1 MTKTALSPGSI
12 SAEDDQTSAPAV
24 PRETANDSGV
34 QRDGSG
40 GPVPK
45 LCPVLGDE
53 SGAALTFRQNVPTH
67 DDRGKFAAGNQAA
80 RQHGTFAVHQPPE
93 LLEVVDGFETEL
105 LSDLGGAR
113 VLSTLE
119 RSCVANLRAL
129 KMTLMLLAA
138 DIETRGLV
146 TPHGGVRRSYAA
158 FLAGVDRFDRLSQR
172 LGMKRRT
179 KRVPSAHEL
188 LQQPHTQEESTP

>member
-1 MTKTALSPGSI
+1 MGNSDIAEKT
-12 SAEDDQTSAPAV
+12 D
-24 PRETANDSGV
+24 
-34 QRDGSG
+34 
-40 GPVPK
+40 
-45 LCPVLGDE
+45 
-53 SGAALTFRQNVPTH
+53 AAQSFRQNVPTH
-67 DDRGKFAAGNQAA
+67 DDRGKFAVRNQAA
-80 RQHGTFAVHQPPE
+80 RQHGTFAVRQPPE

-105 LSDLGGAR
+105 LSDLGGAP

-119 RSCVANLRAL
+119 RSCVANLRAI

-146 TPHGGVRRSYAA
+146 TPHGGVRRSYNA

-172 LGMKRRT
+172 LGMKRRA

-188 LQQPHTQEESTP
+188 LQQSDPQKENKP

>member
-1 MTKTALSPGSI
+1 MC
-12 SAEDDQTSAPAV
+12 
-24 PRETANDSGV
+24 
-34 QRDGSG
+34 
-40 GPVPK
+40 PVP
-45 LCPVLGDE
+45 GDE
-53 SGAALTFRQNVPTH
+53 SAAALSFRHNVPTH

-93 LLEVVDGFETEL
+93 LLEVVDAFEAEL
-105 LSDLGGAR
+105 LSDLGGES

-119 RSCVANLRAL
+119 RSCVVNLRAI
-129 KMTLMLLAA
+129 KMTLMLLAE

-146 TPHGGVRRSYAA
+146 TPHGGVRRSYNA

-179 KRVPSAHEL
+179 RRVPSAHEIL
-188 LQQPHTQEESTP
+188 TGTAATQEEETTP

>member
-1 MTKTALSPGSI
+1 MTETAAGVPI
-12 SAEDDQTSAPAV
+12 PSAEDSETSAPAA
-24 PRETANDSGV
+24 PRETANDSEV
-34 QRDGSG
+34 QREGSG
-40 GPVPK
+40 GTVPN

-93 LLEVVDGFETEL
+93 LLEVVDGFETGL

-129 KMTLMLLAA
+129 KMTLLLLAA

-179 KRVPSAHEL
+179 RRIPSAHEL
-188 LQQPHTQEESTP
+188 LRQPDTQEENSE

>member
-1 MTKTALSPGSI
+1 MTYDAPTEAKGPDVQPVVQPG
-12 SAEDDQTSAPAV
+12 A
-24 PRETANDSGV
+24 DSV
-34 QRDGSG
+34 AS
-40 GPVPK
+40 
-45 LCPVLGDE
+45 
-53 SGAALTFRQNVPTH
+53 FRQNVPTH
-67 DDRGKFAAGNQAA
+67 DDRGKFAARNQAA
-80 RQHGTFAVHQPPE
+80 RQHGTFAVHQPPA
-93 LLEVVDGFETEL
+93 LLEVVDGFETGL
-105 LSDLGGAR
+105 LSDLGGES

-179 KRVPSAHEL
+179 RKVPSAYEL
-188 LQQPHTQEESTP
+188 LTQPQSGEENTP